1 MFKNGHALCEKWL
14 FSSSFSLWV
23 FYACFA
29 HLINLSSIS
38 STVSFEIGASILLLS
53 LTLDEKFSG
62 FFFFIFKCNVSRA
75 LFCIE
80 WQISLRACFFMD

>member
-1 MFKNGHALCEKWL
+1 MFKNGHALCEKRL

-62 FFFFIFKCNVSRA
+62 FFF
-75 LFCIE
+75 L
-80 WQISLRACFFMD
+80 SLSVTLAVHFSVLNGKFP